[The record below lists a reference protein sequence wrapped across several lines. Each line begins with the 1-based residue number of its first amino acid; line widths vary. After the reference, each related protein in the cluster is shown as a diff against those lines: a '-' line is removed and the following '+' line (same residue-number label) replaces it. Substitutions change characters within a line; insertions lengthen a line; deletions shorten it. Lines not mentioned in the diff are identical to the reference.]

1 MKNIKSFGSFLN
13 EGIFDFFKGHKY
25 EIGSPVSYR
34 DYIIPVY
41 INTKTGENLLGHPR
55 PKDENPP
62 YISKLLAYK
71 TNKMNSLKK
80 AIDVM
85 VDKENHPDWEDY
97 QSADTG
103 IDMSGTPVPSIFPEE
118 DELINNPEFKG
129 YAIP

>member
-1 MKNIKSFGSFLN
+1 MELPRSRTPV
-13 EGIFDFFKGHKY
+13 HKQSAKFHLKCQ
-25 EIGSPVSYR
+25 EKVEDVGDTESWL
-34 DYIIPVY
+34 
-41 INTKTGENLLGHPR
+41 T
-55 PKDENPP
+55 
-62 YISKLLAYK
+62 ISKLLAYK